1 MIHATRLFHSLLHF
15 RWILLPPPFIRKQLK
30 MPSRGGS
37 SSCSAQFYL
46 YHKFYYGAFYKLVI
60 QLNAFPMKQTTTK
73 MDYARNCE
81 FSWNAGFE
89 SSESSTNP
97 CIRIN
102 QSSGTLSYS
111 VAKFTIIIFH
121 IVGNTAFTL
130 IRKEHHHP
138 LLPPQRICS
147 GATLWR
153 QIMTVSSGR
162 DFDQSKASFLRL
174 SCQIG
179 WAKSIFH
186 LDCWL

>member
-30 MPSRGGS
+30 MPPREGEDPLLALLNSTCIINSTMVHFINWSSNWMHFPWSRQQQRWIIVN
-37 SSCSAQFYL
+37 SAEILDLSTFRIFNQSMFQNDINSTNP
-46 YHKFYYGAFYKLVI
+46 LVI
-60 QLNAFPMKQTTTK
+60 QCCQLYHNFFK
-73 MDYARNCE
+73 
-81 FSWNAGFE
+81 
-89 SSESSTNP
+89 
-97 CIRIN
+97 
-102 QSSGTLSYS
+102 
-111 VAKFTIIIFH
+111 
-121 IVGNTAFTL
+121 VGNTAFTL

-186 LDCWL
+186 VDCWL

>member
-1 MIHATRLFHSLLHF
+1 MPHILKSRPHCTVEKQIYLFNQSMCLNQNLQPIH
-15 RWILLPPPFIRKQLK
+15 
-30 MPSRGGS
+30 M
-37 SSCSAQFYL
+37 
-46 YHKFYYGAFYKLVI
+46 
-60 QLNAFPMKQTTTK
+60 
-73 MDYARNCE
+73 
-81 FSWNAGFE
+81 FE
-89 SSESSTNP
+89 SESSSNP
-97 CIRIN
+97 SAYFRIFN
-102 QSSGTLSYS
+102 QSMFQNSINSSNPIVIQCCQLYHNFF
-111 VAKFTIIIFH
+111 K
-121 IVGNTAFTL
+121 VGNTAFTL

-186 LDCWL
+186 VDCWL

>member
-81 FSWNAGFE
+81 FSWNVGFE
-89 SSESSTNP
+89 
-97 CIRIN
+97 IFRIIN
-102 QSSGTLSYS
+102 QSMFQNQPIQWYAFIQCCQLYHNF
-111 VAKFTIIIFH
+111 FT
-121 IVGNTAFTL
+121 VGNTAFTL